1 MKVLLIGGTGHVGSR
16 LAVHLG
22 ANSIQCAIATRR
34 PQSVQSWLPGSDI
47 VETSDIQQ
55 TNWEMI
61 FEEFTHV
68 VHLVS
73 PQERD
78 CNQQPEEARRVVEQG
93 SAKIGE
99 AVRQTGSHLI
109 YLSTT
114 QVYGPRPTGLITEES
129 PTLPANTY
137 ADVHLRGEEILRDL
151 CHSSL
156 TIARLA
162 NSVGLPANPG
172 LSTWHLLVHDLTRE
186 AAQYQTMT
194 LHSSGVQH
202 RSFVAMSEV
211 VSALTIILNGGFKGS
226 TINIANPTSM
236 SVRSMARFVREQY
249 LSASG
254 KEAQIRLPT
263 THDGQVENPFEIP
276 CKTIVDGGLRLGRT
290 VSLKNEI
297 ASIIGQVGVSK

>member
-16 LAVHLG
+16 LAAHLG
-22 ANSIQCAIATRR
+22 ENSIQCAIATRH
-34 PQSVQSWLPGSDI
+34 PQSVQSWLPGIDI

-55 TNWEMI
+55 TNWKTI
-61 FEEFTHV
+61 LQEFTHV

-78 CNQQPEEARRVVEQG
+78 CNQFPDEARRVVEHG
-93 SAKIGE
+93 SVKLGE
-99 AVRQTGSHLI
+99 AVRHTGCHLI

-114 QVYGPRPTGLITEES
+114 QVYGPQPTGLITEES

-137 ADVHLRGEEILRDL
+137 ADVHLRAEEILRDL

-172 LSTWHLLVHDLTRE
+172 LSTWHLLVHDLAHE
-186 AAQYQTMT
+186 AAQHRTMT
-194 LHSSGVQH
+194 LRSSGFQH

-211 VSALTIILNGGFKGS
+211 VSALTILLNGGFKGS
-226 TINIANPTSM
+226 TTNIANPTSM
-236 SVRSMARFVREQY
+236 SVRSMAKFVREQFM
-249 LSASG
+249 SAFG
-254 KEAQIRLPT
+254 KEAEIRFPTESDRQI
-263 THDGQVENPFEIP
+263 ENPFEIH
-276 CKTIVDGGLRLGRT
+276 CEAIVNAGLSLGRSE
-290 VSLKNEI
+290 SLKDEI
-297 ASIIGQVGVSK
+297 IRIIDHVGASK